1 MASPDFLLEDA
12 PNDGKLDL
20 VLTDML
26 DLISPGKRSLS
37 MDGSSPADGLLQD
50 PGLPGSSSDAA
61 TGISGLSPHGPS
73 PLSQPLPGQQIPAHS
88 LAAAPAAAGVPVII
102 QQQQQQQQAAATTT
116 AAPAAAYA
124 VSTGTTRPA
133 DAPGIETMHAPGA
146 FSGFDASRFP
156 TAQQQPAV
164 QPQPH
169 GQQQLPP
176 GYVPLP
182 GQPPHAAAVPNM
194 AYPQPALAYA
204 PPQQAHVGYTNS
216 AQQGYSQPCAHH
228 HAQYTAQQAHHQQ
241 AAAQAHQQQQHAYTA
256 AQQQQL
262 AMMHAAQAQQHP
274 SVQAGTHV
282 PLPPGFVM
290 APSVQQPIPGV
301 PAKLLPKVQKSGG
314 AMRSNSQPKD
324 DGFGNCRPCARTR
337 PARPQPPFF
346 FVPLRAADQSTT
358 HAACNMKKRR

>member
-1 MASPDFLLEDA
+1 MTASW
-12 PNDGKLDL
+12 
-20 VLTDML
+20 TSSSRTCW
-26 DLISPGKRSLS
+26 ISSRRQANGACS
-37 MDGSSPADGLLQD
+37 MDGSSKADGLLR
-50 PGLPGSSSDAA
+50 PGRGFLVGRRDRN
-61 TGISGLSPHGPS
+61 IWLSPHGPS

-124 VSTGTTRPA
+124 VSAGTTRPA

-204 PPQQAHVGYTNS
+204 LRSRRTLGTRTAHNRATRSPVPTTTRSILPSRRIISRPPPKRISSSSMPGPY
-216 AQQGYSQPCAHH
+216 GR
-228 HAQYTAQQAHHQQ
+228 
-241 AAAQAHQQQQHAYTA
+241 AAAAARDDACGAGAAASIRTSGHARPSASRLCHGAVGTA
-256 AQQQQL
+256 AN
-262 AMMHAAQAQQHP
+262 
-274 SVQAGTHV
+274 
-282 PLPPGFVM
+282 
-290 APSVQQPIPGV
+290 PGV

-324 DGFGNCRPCARTR
+324 DGFETAGRVHVRAPPAPSRPSLFSFAPRGSEHHTR
-337 PARPQPPFF
+337 GMQYEETAT
-346 FVPLRAADQSTT
+346 AAILF
-358 HAACNMKKRR
+358 